1 MGPRLGIYV
10 VIPLIL
16 ALVILMS
23 YFQLFSTAGVALL
36 IVAYI
41 AVSLF
46 TKRKFNKQRGKA
58 IGSAQISAS
67 PSKE

>member
-10 VIPLIL
+10 MIPVIL

-46 TKRKFNKQRGKA
+46 NKRKFNKQRDKA
-58 IGSAQISAS
+58 TVSAQTSAS
-67 PSKE
+67 HFKE